1 MLKDVVLKKD
11 NDPIESVKTLLAMSN
26 LILKNIKGKGNT
38 YPINKI
44 PFKIGRDQKNDIVL
58 GSKIVSR
65 EHAQIVEMKEGLAI
79 VDLDSHNGTFVN
91 GTRIKETL
99 LRDGD
104 EILIGEILI
113 LYQETVT
120 EDIHFSEDDSP
131 LDSKATIIR
140 PIEDLAIAGLL
151 GRGVQPP
158 RPKDQ
163 RIEQLERNNR
173 NLLILY
179 QLSEKLISSI
189 SLKELLGMII
199 ELIFKSIEADRGFLM
214 LIDEGDNLIPKV
226 IKYRD
231 SASKGDEK
239 ITISQTIV
247 NKVTHDRVAILTS
260 DAMVDPRFSQGESIY
275 LHGIRSAMCVPLWR
289 GRDIIGIIHL
299 DSFMRANQFTENDL
313 ELLMAIAN
321 HAAIGIE
328 QARLNERI
336 LREMQIRS
344 NLERFHSP
352 DVVNTIME
360 ESAEGGSLSLKVEE
374 KVATALFI
382 DIQNFTLLA
391 QRLSAPEVASLL
403 NEYFSIMTDIIFEY
417 DGTLDKYIGDAIMA
431 TFGAPYSHGNDAEKA
446 VLAALKMRRELKRL
460 MNRKEEKTRFDIRI
474 GINSGNVVAGYIG
487 SAKRLEYTVLGDVVN
502 VASYLESIAEP
513 NEILIGE
520 ETFRQV
526 NKHFLLEEAGIKRV
540 KRGISEVR
548 FYRVIGEK

>member
-1 MLKDVVLKKD
+1 
-11 NDPIESVKTLLAMSN
+11 MSN
-26 LILKNIKGKGNT
+26 LILINREGERNT
-38 YPINKI
+38 YTINKI
-44 PFKIGRDQKNDIVL
+44 PFKIGRDQKNDLVL
-58 GSKIVSR
+58 ESKIVSR
-65 EHAQIVEMKEGLAI
+65 GHAQIVTAKEGLAI

-91 GTRIKETL
+91 GTRIKEAPL
-99 LRDGD
+99 QDGD
-104 EILIGEILI
+104 EILIGEILL
-113 LYQETVT
+113 LYQETIK

-131 LDSKATIIR
+131 LDSRATIIR
-140 PIEDLAIAGLL
+140 SIEDLAITGLL
-151 GRGVQPP
+151 GREIQPSQ
-158 RPKDQ
+158 RRDE

-173 NLLILY
+173 NLTILY
-179 QLSEKLISSI
+179 QLSEQLISSI
-189 SLKELLGMII
+189 SLRELLNMII
-199 ELIFKSIEADRGFLM
+199 ELIFKSIDADRGFLM
-214 LIDEGDNLIPKV
+214 LIDEGENLIPKV
-226 IKYRD
+226 VKYRD
-231 SASKGDEK
+231 SKGDEK
-239 ITISQTIV
+239 ITISRTIV
-247 NKVTHDRVAILTS
+247 NRVIQDRVAILTT

-289 GRDIIGIIHL
+289 ERDIIGIIHL
-299 DSFMRANQFTENDL
+299 DTFRQANQFTENDL

-336 LREMQIRS
+336 LSEMQIRG

-360 ESAEGGSLSLKVEE
+360 ESADSGTLSLKVEE

-391 QRLSAPEVASLL
+391 ERLSPSEVASLL

-431 TFGAPYSHGNDAEKA
+431 IFGAPYSHGNDAEKA
-446 VLAALKMRRELKRL
+446 VLAALKMRRELKKL
-460 MNRKEEKTRFDIRI
+460 MNRKEEKHRFNVRI

-487 SAKRLEYTVLGDVVN
+487 SMKRLEYTVLGDAVN
-502 VASYLESIAEP
+502 VASYLESIAET

-526 NKHFLLEEAGIKRV
+526 KNLFLLEEAGKKRV
-540 KRGISEVR
+540 KRGTSEVR
-548 FYRVIGEK
+548 FYRVIGEQ

>member
-1 MLKDVVLKKD
+1 
-11 NDPIESVKTLLAMSN
+11 MSN
-26 LILKNIKGKGNT
+26 LILKNIKGKVNT

-44 PFKIGRDQKNDIVL
+44 PFKIGRDQKNDVVL
-58 GSKIVSR
+58 KSKIVSR
-65 EHAQIVEMKEGLAI
+65 KHARIVTAKEGLAI

-91 GTRIKETL
+91 GIRIKESP

-104 EILIGEILI
+104 EILIGGILI
-113 LYQETVT
+113 LYQETIA
-120 EDIHFSEDDSP
+120 EEIHFSEDDSP
-131 LDSKATIIR
+131 LGSRTTIIR
-140 PIEDLAIAGLL
+140 PIEDLAIMGLL
-151 GRGVQPP
+151 ERGDQPL
-158 RPKDQ
+158 RRKDE

-173 NLLILY
+173 NLIILY

-189 SLKELLGMII
+189 SLRELLDMII
-199 ELIFKSIEADRGFLM
+199 ELIFKSIDADRGFLM
-214 LIDEGDNLIPKV
+214 LIDEAENLIPKV
-226 IKYRD
+226 IKYRN
-231 SASKGDEK
+231 SASNGDEK
-239 ITISQTIV
+239 ITISRTIV
-247 NKVTHDRVAILTS
+247 NRVKGDKVAILTS
-260 DAMVDPRFSQGESIY
+260 DATLDPRFSQGQSIH

-299 DSFMRANQFTENDL
+299 DSFRRANQFTENDL

-360 ESAEGGSLSLKVEE
+360 ESAERGTLSLKVEE

-391 QRLSAPEVASLL
+391 ERLSPPEVASLL

-446 VLAALKMRRELKRL
+446 VLAALKMRRELRNL
-460 MNRKEEKTRFDIRI
+460 MNRKEERHRFDVRI

-487 SAKRLEYTVLGDVVN
+487 STKRLEYTILGDVVN
-502 VASYLESIAEP
+502 VASYLESIAKP

-526 NKHFLLEEAGIKRV
+526 NKLFLLEEAGKKKV
-540 KRGISEVR
+540 KMGINKVR

>member
-1 MLKDVVLKKD
+1 
-11 NDPIESVKTLLAMSN
+11 MSN
-26 LILKNIKGKGNT
+26 LILINREGERNT
-38 YPINKI
+38 YTINKI
-44 PFKIGRDQKNDIVL
+44 PFKIGRDQKNDLVL
-58 GSKIVSR
+58 ESKIVSR
-65 EHAQIVEMKEGLAI
+65 GHAQIVTAKESLAI

-91 GTRIKETL
+91 GTRIKEAPL
-99 LRDGD
+99 QDGD
-104 EILIGEILI
+104 EILIGEILL
-113 LYQETVT
+113 LYQETIK

-131 LDSKATIIR
+131 LDSRATIIR
-140 PIEDLAIAGLL
+140 SIEDLAITGLL
-151 GRGVQPP
+151 GREIQPSQ
-158 RPKDQ
+158 RRDE

-173 NLLILY
+173 NLTILY
-179 QLSEKLISSI
+179 QLSEQLISSI
-189 SLKELLGMII
+189 SLRELLNMII
-199 ELIFKSIEADRGFLM
+199 ELIFKSIDADRGFLM
-214 LIDEGDNLIPKV
+214 LIDEGENLIPKV
-226 IKYRD
+226 VKYRD
-231 SASKGDEK
+231 SKGDEK
-239 ITISQTIV
+239 ITISRTIV
-247 NKVTHDRVAILTS
+247 NRVIQDRVAILTT

-289 GRDIIGIIHL
+289 ERDIIGIIHL
-299 DSFMRANQFTENDL
+299 DTFRQANQFTENDL

-336 LREMQIRS
+336 LSEMQIRG

-360 ESAEGGSLSLKVEE
+360 ESADSGTLSLKVEE

-391 QRLSAPEVASLL
+391 ERLSPSEVASLL

-446 VLAALKMRRELKRL
+446 VLAALKMRRELKKL
-460 MNRKEEKTRFDIRI
+460 MNRKEEKHRFNVRI

-487 SAKRLEYTVLGDVVN
+487 SMKRLEYTVLGDAVN
-502 VASYLESIAEP
+502 VASYLESIADT

-526 NKHFLLEEAGIKRV
+526 KNLFLLEEAGKKRV
-540 KRGISEVR
+540 KRGTSEVR
-548 FYRVIGEK
+548 FYRVIGEQ

>member
-1 MLKDVVLKKD
+1 
-11 NDPIESVKTLLAMSN
+11 MSN
-26 LILKNIKGKGNT
+26 LILKNIKGEGKT

-44 PFKIGRDQKNDIVL
+44 PFKIGRDRKNDMVL
-58 GSKIVSR
+58 ESKIVSR
-65 EHAQIVEMKEGLAI
+65 EHAQIKRAKEGLALL
-79 VDLDSHNGTFVN
+79 DLNSHNGTFVN
-91 GTRIKETL
+91 GARIKEAV

-104 EILIGEILI
+104 EILVGEALI
-113 LYQETVT
+113 LYQETIV
-120 EDIHFSEDDSP
+120 EDIQFSEDDSP
-131 LDSKATIIR
+131 LDSRATIVR
-140 PIEDLAIAGLL
+140 PVEDLAVTGLL
-151 GRGVQPP
+151 GKEAQYP
-158 RPKDQ
+158 RRKDE

-173 NLLILY
+173 NLVAIY

-189 SLKELLGMII
+189 PLRELLETII
-199 ELIFKSIEADRGFLM
+199 ELIFTSIDADRGFLM
-214 LIDEGDNLIPKV
+214 LIDEGSNLIPKAS
-226 IKYRD
+226 KYRD

-239 ITISQTIV
+239 ITISRTIV
-247 NKVTHDRVAILTS
+247 NRVTKDRVAILTS
-260 DAMVDPRFSQGESIY
+260 DAMVDPRFSQGESIH

-299 DSFMRANQFTENDL
+299 DSFRRTNRFTENDL

-321 HAAIGIE
+321 HASIGIE

-360 ESAEGGSLSLKVEE
+360 ETAEKGALSLKVEE
-374 KVATALFI
+374 KVATVLFA

-391 QRLSAPEVASLL
+391 ERLRAPEVASLL
-403 NEYFSIMTDIIFEY
+403 NEYFSIMTDIVFEY

-446 VLAALKMRRELKRL
+446 VSAALKMRRELKKL
-460 MNRKEEKTRFDIRI
+460 MGRKEEKHRFDVRI

-487 SAKRLEYTVLGDVVN
+487 SPKRLEYTVLGDVVN
-502 VASYLESIAEP
+502 VAFYLQSIAEP

-520 ETFRQV
+520 KTFRRV
-526 NKHFLLEEAGIKRV
+526 KKRFTLEEVGKKKVKKGIR
-540 KRGISEVR
+540 EVR
-548 FYRVIGEK
+548 FYRVIGKK

>member
-1 MLKDVVLKKD
+1 
-11 NDPIESVKTLLAMSN
+11 MSN
-26 LILKNIKGKGNT
+26 LILINREGERNT
-38 YPINKI
+38 YTINKI
-44 PFKIGRDQKNDIVL
+44 PFKIGRDQKNDLVL
-58 GSKIVSR
+58 ESKIVSR
-65 EHAQIVEMKEGLAI
+65 GHAQIVTAKESLAI

-91 GTRIKETL
+91 GTRIKEAPL
-99 LRDGD
+99 QDGD
-104 EILIGEILI
+104 EILIGEILL
-113 LYQETVT
+113 LYQETIK

-131 LDSKATIIR
+131 LDSRATIIR
-140 PIEDLAIAGLL
+140 SIEDLAITGLL
-151 GRGVQPP
+151 GREIQPSQ
-158 RPKDQ
+158 RRDE

-173 NLLILY
+173 NLTILY
-179 QLSEKLISSI
+179 QLSEQLISSI
-189 SLKELLGMII
+189 SLRELLNMII
-199 ELIFKSIEADRGFLM
+199 ELIFKSIDADRGFLM
-214 LIDEGDNLIPKV
+214 LIDEGENLIPKV
-226 IKYRD
+226 VKYRD
-231 SASKGDEK
+231 SKGDEK
-239 ITISQTIV
+239 ITISRTIV
-247 NKVTHDRVAILTS
+247 NRVIQDRVAILTT

-289 GRDIIGIIHL
+289 ERDIIGIIHL
-299 DSFMRANQFTENDL
+299 DTIRQANQFTENDL

-336 LREMQIRS
+336 LSEMQIRG

-360 ESAEGGSLSLKVEE
+360 ESADSGTLSLKVEE

-391 QRLSAPEVASLL
+391 ERLSPSEVASLL

-446 VLAALKMRRELKRL
+446 VLAALKMRRELKKL
-460 MNRKEEKTRFDIRI
+460 MNRKEEKHRFNVRI

-487 SAKRLEYTVLGDVVN
+487 SMKRLEYTVLGDAVN
-502 VASYLESIAEP
+502 VASYLESIADT

-526 NKHFLLEEAGIKRV
+526 KNLFLLEEAGKKRV
-540 KRGISEVR
+540 KRGTSEVR
-548 FYRVIGEK
+548 FYRVIGEQ

>member
-1 MLKDVVLKKD
+1 
-11 NDPIESVKTLLAMSN
+11 MSN
-26 LILKNIKGKGNT
+26 LILKNIEGKANA

-44 PFKIGRDQKNDIVL
+44 PFKIGRDQKNDMVMK
-58 GSKIVSR
+58 SKIVSR
-65 EHAQIVEMKEGLAI
+65 EHAQIVKAKDGFAI
-79 VDLDSHNGTFVN
+79 VDLDSQNGTFVN
-91 GTRIKETL
+91 GTRIKESV

-104 EILIGEILI
+104 EILIGGILI
-113 LYQETVT
+113 VYQETIA
-120 EDIHFSEDDSP
+120 EDIRFSDDGAP
-131 LDSKATIIR
+131 LGSRESIIR
-140 PIEDLAIAGLL
+140 PIEDLAIMKLL
-151 GRGVQPP
+151 ESGDQPP
-158 RPKDQ
+158 RRKDD

-173 NLLILY
+173 NLITLY

-189 SLKELLGMII
+189 SLKELLDVII
-199 ELIFKSIEADRGFLM
+199 ELIFKSIDADRGFLM
-214 LIDEGDNLIPKV
+214 LIDEEENLIPKV

-231 SASKGDEK
+231 SASNGDEK
-239 ITISQTIV
+239 ITISRTIV
-247 NKVTHDRVAILTS
+247 NRVTRDRVAILTS
-260 DAMVDPRFSQGESIY
+260 DAMVDPRFNQGQSIY

-299 DSFMRANQFTENDL
+299 DSFSRANQFTENDL

-360 ESAEGGSLSLKVEE
+360 ESAERGTLSLKVEE

-391 QRLSAPEVASLL
+391 ERLSPQEVASVL

-446 VLAALKMRRELKRL
+446 VLAALKMRRELRNLIKRKGK
-460 MNRKEEKTRFDIRI
+460 RHRFDVRI

-487 SAKRLEYTVLGDVVN
+487 STKRLEYTVLGDVVN
-502 VASYLESIAEP
+502 VASYLESIAKP

-526 NKHFLLEEAGIKRV
+526 NKLFILEEAGKKKV

-548 FYRVIGEK
+548 FYRVIGAK

>member
-1 MLKDVVLKKD
+1 MPKLFF
-11 NDPIESVKTLLAMSN
+11 
-26 LILKNIKGKGNT
+26 KNIKEEGKT
-38 YPINKI
+38 CPISKI
-44 PFKIGRDQKNDIVL
+44 PFKIGRDRKNDLVL
-58 GSKIVSR
+58 ESKIVSR
-65 EHAQIVEMKEGLAI
+65 EHAQIVRAKEGLAI
-79 VDLDSHNGTFVN
+79 VDLGSHNGTFVN
-91 GTRIKETL
+91 GNQIRKTL

-113 LYQETVT
+113 LYQETID
-120 EDIHFSEDDSP
+120 EDIHFSGDDSP
-131 LDSKATIIR
+131 LDSRATIIR
-140 PIEDLAIAGLL
+140 PIEDLAITGLL
-151 GRGVQPP
+151 GRGTQHL
-158 RPKDQ
+158 RRKDQ

-173 NLLILY
+173 NLITLY

-189 SLKELLGMII
+189 SLRELLDAII
-199 ELIFKSIEADRGFLM
+199 ELIFKSIDADRGFLM
-214 LIDEGDNLIPKV
+214 LIDEGENLIPKA

-239 ITISQTIV
+239 ITISRTIV
-247 NKVTHDRVAILTS
+247 NRVVQDRVAILTS
-260 DAMVDPRFSQGESIY
+260 DAMVDPRFSQGQSIY

-299 DSFMRANQFTENDL
+299 DSYRRTDQFTENDL
-313 ELLMAIAN
+313 ELLMTIAN

-328 QARLNERI
+328 QARLNEKI

-352 DVVNTIME
+352 DVVNTIMQ
-360 ESAEGGSLSLKVEE
+360 ESAEGGTLSLKVEE
-374 KVATALFI
+374 KVATVLFI

-391 QRLSAPEVASLL
+391 ERLNAPDVASLL
-403 NEYFSIMTDIIFEY
+403 NEYFSIMTDIVFEY

-460 MNRKEEKTRFDIRI
+460 MNRKEEKHRFDVRI
-474 GINSGNVVAGYIG
+474 GINSGNAVAGYIG
-487 SAKRLEYTVLGDVVN
+487 SPKRLEYTVLGDVVN
-502 VASYLESIAEP
+502 VASYLQSIAEP

-520 ETFRQV
+520 QTFRQV
-526 NKHFLLEEAGIKRV
+526 KKLFSLEEAGKKKV

-548 FYRVIGEK
+548 FYRVIGKK

>member
-1 MLKDVVLKKD
+1 
-11 NDPIESVKTLLAMSN
+11 MSN
-26 LILKNIKGKGNT
+26 LILINREGERNT
-38 YPINKI
+38 YTINKI
-44 PFKIGRDQKNDIVL
+44 PFKIGRDQKNDLVL
-58 GSKIVSR
+58 ESKIVSR
-65 EHAQIVEMKEGLAI
+65 GHAQIVTAKEGLAI

-91 GTRIKETL
+91 GTRIKEAPL
-99 LRDGD
+99 QDGD
-104 EILIGEILI
+104 EILIGEILL
-113 LYQETVT
+113 LYQETIK

-131 LDSKATIIR
+131 LDSRATIIR
-140 PIEDLAIAGLL
+140 SIEDLAITGLL
-151 GRGVQPP
+151 GREIQPSQ
-158 RPKDQ
+158 RRDE

-173 NLLILY
+173 NLTILY
-179 QLSEKLISSI
+179 QLSEQLISSI
-189 SLKELLGMII
+189 SLRELLNMII
-199 ELIFKSIEADRGFLM
+199 ELIFKSIDADRGFLM
-214 LIDEGDNLIPKV
+214 LIDEGENLIPKV
-226 IKYRD
+226 VKYRD
-231 SASKGDEK
+231 SKGDEK
-239 ITISQTIV
+239 ITISRTIV
-247 NKVTHDRVAILTS
+247 NRVIQDRVAILTT

-289 GRDIIGIIHL
+289 ERDIIGIIHL
-299 DSFMRANQFTENDL
+299 DTIRQANQFTENDL

-336 LREMQIRS
+336 LSEMQIRG

-360 ESAEGGSLSLKVEE
+360 ESADSGTLSLKVEE

-391 QRLSAPEVASLL
+391 ERLSPSEVASLL

-446 VLAALKMRRELKRL
+446 VLAALKMRRELKKL
-460 MNRKEEKTRFDIRI
+460 MNRKEEKHRFNVRI

-487 SAKRLEYTVLGDVVN
+487 SMKRLEYTVLGDAVN
-502 VASYLESIAEP
+502 VASYLESIAET

-526 NKHFLLEEAGIKRV
+526 KNLFLLEEAGKKRV
-540 KRGISEVR
+540 KRGTSEVR
-548 FYRVIGEK
+548 FYRVIGEQ

>member
-1 MLKDVVLKKD
+1 
-11 NDPIESVKTLLAMSN
+11 MSN
-26 LILKNIKGKGNT
+26 LILINREGERNT
-38 YPINKI
+38 YTINKI
-44 PFKIGRDQKNDIVL
+44 PFKIGRDQKNDLVL
-58 GSKIVSR
+58 ESKIVSR
-65 EHAQIVEMKEGLAI
+65 GHAQIVTAKEGLAI

-91 GTRIKETL
+91 GTRIKEAPL
-99 LRDGD
+99 QDGD
-104 EILIGEILI
+104 EILIGEILL
-113 LYQETVT
+113 LYQETIK

-131 LDSKATIIR
+131 LDSRATIIR
-140 PIEDLAIAGLL
+140 SIEDLAITGLL
-151 GRGVQPP
+151 GREIQPSQ
-158 RPKDQ
+158 RRDE

-173 NLLILY
+173 NLTILY
-179 QLSEKLISSI
+179 QLSEQLISSI
-189 SLKELLGMII
+189 SLRELLNMII
-199 ELIFKSIEADRGFLM
+199 ELIFKSIDADRGFLM
-214 LIDEGDNLIPKV
+214 LIDEGENLIPKV
-226 IKYRD
+226 VKYRD
-231 SASKGDEK
+231 SKGDEK
-239 ITISQTIV
+239 ITISRTIV
-247 NKVTHDRVAILTS
+247 NRVIQDRVAILTT

-289 GRDIIGIIHL
+289 ERDIIGIIHL
-299 DSFMRANQFTENDL
+299 DTFRQANQFTENDL

-336 LREMQIRS
+336 LSEMQIRG

-360 ESAEGGSLSLKVEE
+360 ESADSGTLSLKVEE

-391 QRLSAPEVASLL
+391 ERLSPSEVASLL

-446 VLAALKMRRELKRL
+446 VLAALKMRRELKKL
-460 MNRKEEKTRFDIRI
+460 MNRKEEKHRFNVRI

-487 SAKRLEYTVLGDVVN
+487 SMKRLEYTVLGDAVN
-502 VASYLESIAEP
+502 VASYLESIADT

-526 NKHFLLEEAGIKRV
+526 KNLFLLEEAGKKRV
-540 KRGISEVR
+540 KRGTSEVR
-548 FYRVIGEK
+548 FYRVIGEQ